1 MSTVASTAQAQGT
14 QKVPGVT
21 STSTRTRGGSGDPNV
36 RSEEMANP
44 LTKTPTPE
52 PPGKSARGVAAVE
65 PGFVCIDSRVDL
77 LVKIYVDGTF
87 AGTVAP
93 WGDSCGH
100 YGTGDRRLYARAV
113 YTDGSYA
120 AWGPV
125 TADATPGFRWT
136 IRP

>member
-1 MSTVASTAQAQGT
+1 MRRTAPADEVLT
-14 QKVPGVT
+14 QVI
-21 STSTRTRGGSGDPNV
+21 
-36 RSEEMANP
+36 A
-44 LTKTPTPE
+44 
-52 PPGKSARGVAAVE
+52 AAVE

-113 YTDGSYA
+113 YADGSYA

>member
-1 MSTVASTAQAQGT
+1 VLT
-14 QKVPGVT
+14 QVI
-21 STSTRTRGGSGDPNV
+21 
-36 RSEEMANP
+36 A
-44 LTKTPTPE
+44 
-52 PPGKSARGVAAVE
+52 AAVE